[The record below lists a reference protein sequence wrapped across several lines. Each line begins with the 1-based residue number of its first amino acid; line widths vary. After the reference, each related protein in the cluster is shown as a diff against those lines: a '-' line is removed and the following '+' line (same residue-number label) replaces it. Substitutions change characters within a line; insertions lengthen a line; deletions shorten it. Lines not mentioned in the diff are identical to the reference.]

1 MKFLEVNNLDIEY
14 QTRKETIYA
23 SKNVSF
29 NLQRGEI
36 IGIVGESG
44 SGKSTVANAIINLID
59 KPGIITNGSIR
70 LDGRELHN
78 DTDVIKSIRGK
89 KIGFIFQDPQTSL
102 NPLFKIRDQLI
113 ETIQTH
119 SDLNYKEAESKS
131 INLLREVGIEN
142 PEKRINDYPHQFSGG
157 MRQRVVIALAISCEP
172 DLIIADEPT
181 TALDVSIQYK
191 ILQLLKKLTVE
202 RNLGI
207 IIITLLLFLI
217 LIDGEKIN
225 GAQRWFYI
233 GGLSFQPSEIGKPL
247 YVVFNAWLLSLWIEK
262 TKFPGWMWSIA
273 SIILI
278 SSLLLLQPDLGMT
291 IVMMFTWGFQLFI
304 TGIPLILILCLII
317 AFPIFM
323 IFSYQHFN
331 HVKIRID
338 NFLEGKTYQV
348 SKSLQSFESGG
359 FWGKG
364 PGEGF
369 YKKSLPDAHSDFVFA
384 VAAEEYGALICSVII
399 IIYGLIIIRS
409 FYYTINNNNL
419 FFILAIGGL
428 AFQFGSQSL
437 IHMAS
442 NTDLIPTKG
451 MTLPF
456 LSYGGFLKVCR
467 TDSTHLNQ
475 ANAGVGVAS
484 TSVLKIK
491 SYDDYNASYTD
502 SVCYY
507 CTKKTHG

>member
-1 MKFLEVNNLDIEY
+1 MNITRSDRSNLALWWW
-14 QTRKETIYA
+14 TIDRYLLTSFFILMMFGILLVMA
-23 SKNVSF
+23 SSQHLAE
-29 NLQRGEI
+29 NLNIPSHYFTIRHILYGALSIPI
-36 IGIVGESG
+36 IIFFSILNERQI
-44 SGKSTVANAIINLID
+44 KIICI
-59 KPGIITNGSIR
+59 
-70 LDGRELHN
+70 
-78 DTDVIKSIRGK
+78 
-89 KIGFIFQDPQTSL
+89 
-102 NPLFKIRDQLI
+102 
-113 ETIQTH
+113 
-119 SDLNYKEAESKS
+119 
-131 INLLREVGIEN
+131 
-142 PEKRINDYPHQFSGG
+142 
-157 MRQRVVIALAISCEP
+157 
-172 DLIIADEPT
+172 
-181 TALDVSIQYK
+181 
-191 ILQLLKKLTVE
+191 
-202 RNLGI
+202 LGI
-207 IIITLLLFLI
+207 IITAVLLFVI
-217 LIDGEKIN
+217 LFDGEKIK

-233 GGLSFQPSEIGKPL
+233 GGFSFQPSEIGKPL

-262 TKFPGWMWSIA
+262 NKFPGWMWSIA
-273 SIILI
+273 SIVLL

-323 IFSYQHFN
+323 IFSYQHFD

-399 IIYGLIIIRS
+399 MIYGLIIIRS

-428 AFQFGSQSL
+428 AFQFGFQSL

-456 LSYGGFLKVCR
+456 LSYGGSSLLASAI
-467 TDSTHLNQ
+467 T
-475 ANAGVGVAS
+475 AGIILS
-484 TSVLKIK
+484 LTKRSKPLDPLRKEI
-491 SYDDYNASYTD
+491 YDR
-502 SVCYY
+502 
-507 CTKKTHG
+507 

>member
-1 MKFLEVNNLDIEY
+1 MNITRSDRSQLALWWWTIDRYLLTSFFILMMFGILLVMASSQHLAENLNIPSHY
-14 QTRKETIYA
+14 FTIRHILYGA
-23 SKNVSF
+23 LSIP
-29 NLQRGEI
+29 I
-36 IGIVGESG
+36 IIFFSILNERQI
-44 SGKSTVANAIINLID
+44 KIICI
-59 KPGIITNGSIR
+59 
-70 LDGRELHN
+70 
-78 DTDVIKSIRGK
+78 
-89 KIGFIFQDPQTSL
+89 
-102 NPLFKIRDQLI
+102 
-113 ETIQTH
+113 
-119 SDLNYKEAESKS
+119 
-131 INLLREVGIEN
+131 
-142 PEKRINDYPHQFSGG
+142 
-157 MRQRVVIALAISCEP
+157 
-172 DLIIADEPT
+172 
-181 TALDVSIQYK
+181 
-191 ILQLLKKLTVE
+191 
-202 RNLGI
+202 LGI
-207 IIITLLLFLI
+207 IITTVLLFLI
-217 LIDGEKIN
+217 LFDGEKIK

-304 TGIPLILILCLII
+304 TGIPLIIILCLIM

-323 IFSYQHFN
+323 IFSYQHFD

-428 AFQFGSQSL
+428 AFQFGFQSL

-456 LSYGGFLKVCR
+456 LSYGGSSLLASAI
-467 TDSTHLNQ
+467 T
-475 ANAGVGVAS
+475 AGIILS
-484 TSVLKIK
+484 L
-491 SYDDYNASYTD
+491 
-502 SVCYY
+502 
-507 CTKKTHG
+507 TKRSNLLDPFREEIYEKK